1 MDHSESARLR
11 ALYGYSI
18 LDTPPEPNLD
28 RITALAA
35 IILDQPVCTL
45 SLADADRHWFK
56 SRYGLSDTE
65 IPRRM
70 SFCDET
76 IRSDD
81 VFVVPDAF
89 ADSRFA
95 AAPIVAGPPHM
106 RFYAGAPLVSPDGS
120 RIGSLCVLDTKPHA
134 DFSDKQGNVLLDL
147 AHTAVELLEARS
159 RQIELA
165 KLTEEIA
172 HLARHDPLTGLANR
186 RLLGEHMERTMTSP
200 RPDEQTAV
208 LYLDLDWFKE
218 INDSLGHP
226 AGDMLLRQVADRL
239 RRTVRST
246 DRVARLGGDEF
257 AIIQTCP
264 DARGRAADLADRLIA
279 AVSAP
284 YDIEGHSV
292 VVGASIGIAIG
303 ANAATPLDPLFEDA
317 DIALYCAKSAGGGR
331 RVFFEAGMRR
341 AANVP
346 YRSGDSAPGAQ
357 ARANWANW
365 N

>member
-1 MDHSESARLR
+1 MEHSESTRLR

-28 RITALAA
+28 RITTLAA
-35 IILDQPVCTL
+35 IVLNQPVCTL
-45 SLADADRHWFK
+45 SLADAERHWFK
-56 SRYGLSDTE
+56 SRYGVSATE
-65 IPRRM
+65 MPRRM

-76 IRSDD
+76 IRGDN
-81 VFVVPDAF
+81 VFVVPDAL
-89 ADSRFA
+89 ADPRFA
-95 AAPIVAGPPHM
+95 AAPIVAGSPHV

-120 RIGSLCVLDTKPHA
+120 RIGSLCVLDTEPHA
-134 DFSDKQGNVLLDL
+134 DFSDKQASVLLDL
-147 AHTAVELLEARS
+147 AHTAVELLGARS

-186 RLLGEHMERTMTSP
+186 RLLREHMEQTMARP

-218 INDSLGHP
+218 VNDSLGHP
-226 AGDMLLRQVADRL
+226 AGDILLQQVADRL
-239 RRTVRST
+239 RRAVRST

-257 AIIQTCP
+257 AIVQTCP
-264 DARGRAADLADRLIA
+264 EAGRRAADLADRIIA

-292 VVGASIGIAIG
+292 AIGASIGIALG
-303 ANAATPLDPLFEDA
+303 TGAATQPDQLFRDA
-317 DIALYCAKSAGGGR
+317 DIALYRAKSAGGGR
-331 RVFFEAGMRR
+331 HMFFDAGMQR
-341 AANVP
+341 
-346 YRSGDSAPGAQ
+346 GPGARQPGNAEADAQ
-357 ARANWANW
+357 ARAKLN
-365 N
+365 